1 MWVLVTI
8 LMHQG
13 NIKVNSFNGVFM
25 ERASCVQL
33 GARIE
38 EELMKTRP
46 TPESIAKSY
55 AFRFQS
61 EYNTVYE
68 RRAIWLSG
76 I

>member
-55 AFRFQS
+55 CFSDSRASIIRFMKG
-61 EYNTVYE
+61 ELY
-68 RRAIWLSG
+68 G
-76 I
+76 